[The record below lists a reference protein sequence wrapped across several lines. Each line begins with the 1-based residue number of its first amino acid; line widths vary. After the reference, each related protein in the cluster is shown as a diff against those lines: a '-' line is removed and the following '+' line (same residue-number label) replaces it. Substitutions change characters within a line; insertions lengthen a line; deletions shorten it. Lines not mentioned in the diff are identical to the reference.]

1 MLAQVFDYFSNGSK
15 SGNDQE
21 NPDQDQTV
29 PCLPKVTIGLAL
41 GGGAAKGWSHIGV
54 LHALQ
59 EAGIKPDIITGTS
72 IGAVVGGCYA
82 AGHMDKLEDFAKTL
96 TRRRLLGLLDVNF
109 SGKSLI
115 NGSRLT
121 RLLQRYLDD
130 ISIEDLPMP
139 FMAVATELATG
150 HEIWLRRGHLVT
162 AMQASYALPGIF
174 NPVTVNGRALVDGA
188 LVNPVPVSLARAMGA
203 RIVIAVNLSDASFGR
218 GSIIPNVDDPHEII
232 PPCQEDETI
241 KAQAPTLS
249 GFKSIF
255 FGGDQTPGISSVMF
269 DAYTIIQDRITRSRL
284 AGDPP
289 DIMISPRV
297 HQIGMFEFHRAQ
309 EAIEAG
315 YIATQ
320 KVIEDFQEISQDMQA

>member
-1 MLAQVFDYFSNGSK
+1 MLAHVLDYFSPTSK
-15 SGNDQE
+15 NENDQNTTE
-21 NPDQDQTV
+21 QMHPA
-29 PCLPKVTIGLAL
+29 PCTPKASIGLAL

-82 AGHMDKLEDFAKTL
+82 AGHLDRLEEFANSL
-96 TRRRLLGLLDVNF
+96 TPRRLLGLLDVNF

-121 RLLQRYLDD
+121 RLLHRYLEDAT
-130 ISIEDLPMP
+130 IEDLPMP

-174 NPVTVNGRALVDGA
+174 NPVTVNGRHLVDGA
-188 LVNPVPVSLARAMGA
+188 LVNPVPVSLARSMGA
-203 RIVIAVNLSDASFGR
+203 RIVLAVNLSDASFGR
-218 GSIIPNVDDPHEII
+218 GSIIPNADDPHEVIQ
-232 PPCQEDETI
+232 PCEEEETI
-241 KAQAPTLS
+241 QAQPTAFS

-255 FGGDQTPGISSVMF
+255 FGNNQTPGISSVMF
-269 DAYTIIQDRITRSRL
+269 DAYTIIQDRISRSRL

-315 YIATQ
+315 YLATQ
-320 KVIEDFQEISQDMQA
+320 KVIEDFKEISKDMHA

>member
-1 MLAQVFDYFSNGSK
+1 MLAQVFDYL
-15 SGNDQE
+15 SGAAKNESDQ
-21 NPDQDQTV
+21 PDQQSDQTQ
-29 PCLPKVTIGLAL
+29 PCLPRPSIGLAL

-54 LHALQ
+54 IHALQ

-82 AGHMDKLEDFAKTL
+82 AGEMDKLEDFARSL

-115 NGSRLT
+115 NGT
-121 RLLQRYLDD
+121 RLVRLLKRYLDD
-130 ISIEDLPMP
+130 MNIEDLPMP

-174 NPVTVNGRALVDGA
+174 NPVMVNGRHLVDGA

-203 RIVIAVNLSDASFGR
+203 RIVLAVNLSDDSFGR
-218 GSIIPNVDDPHEII
+218 GAIIPHAYDTEEVIRPCDDE
-232 PPCQEDETI
+232 ETA
-241 KAQAPTLS
+241 KAQAASLG
-249 GFKSIF
+249 GFKNMIF
-255 FGGDQTPGISSVMF
+255 GSDQSPGISSVMF
-269 DAYTIIQDRITRSRL
+269 DAYTIIQDRISRSRL

-289 DIMISPRV
+289 DVMISPRV
-297 HQIGMFEFHRAQ
+297 NKIGMFEFHRAE

-315 YIATQ
+315 YAATQ
-320 KVIEDFQEISQDMQA
+320 KVIDDFKEISDDIQA